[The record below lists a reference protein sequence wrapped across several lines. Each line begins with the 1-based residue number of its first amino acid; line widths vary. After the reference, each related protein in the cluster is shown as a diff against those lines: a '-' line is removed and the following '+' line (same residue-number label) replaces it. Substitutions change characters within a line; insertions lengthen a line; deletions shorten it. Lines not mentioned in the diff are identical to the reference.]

1 MVCPVSEERPQETL
15 HTQVLDRL
23 GLAIANGELPEGE
36 SVTIDDLEARYGV
49 SRSVI
54 RETLKVLESKGMVAS
69 RRRVG
74 VAVLPVDNWTLY
86 DPAIIRWRLASSHR
100 RAQLRSLIE
109 LRLAIEPEAAR
120 LAAER
125 SAVDDTSALMG
136 VAAQLWAAGRGGR
149 MEEFIELDIEFH
161 RLLLAASGNEM
172 FAHLDS
178 LIGETISGRAT
189 HGLMP
194 QTHST
199 SGLQLHVD
207 VASAVQASNPTLAHD
222 AMHEIIVL
230 AMSELSEAWEHESA

>member
-1 MVCPVSEERPQETL
+1 MTEERPLETL
-15 HTQVLDRL
+15 HVQVLDRL
-23 GLAIANGELPEGE
+23 GLAIANGELREGE
-36 SVTIDDLEARYGV
+36 SVTIDELESRYGV

-74 VAVLPVDNWTLY
+74 VAILPVRNWTLY
-86 DPAIIRWRLASSHR
+86 DPAIIRWRLASDGR
-100 RAQLRSLIE
+100 QGQLRSLIE

-125 SAVDDTSALMG
+125 ATVDDASALMG

-149 MEEFIELDIEFH
+149 MEEFIELDIEYH

-178 LIGETISGRAT
+178 LIGEIISGRAAY
-189 HGLMP
+189 GLMP
-194 QTHST
+194 QNHST
-199 SGLQLHVD
+199 DGLQLHVD
-207 VASAVQASNPTLAHD
+207 VATAVQAGNTDLAHD
-222 AMHEIIVL
+222 AMHKIIVL
-230 AMSELSEAWEHESA
+230 AIAELTDVWEHEAESPRS